1 MVHDYSF
8 IMSISSSVR
17 NIYIPDWTC
26 NDYTYN
32 YFDFSRFYCVESIEI
47 GDCCFGSVKCFILE
61 RMNRLKHLKI
71 GVNSFTQK
79 KSDSGKDRSK
89 VFRILDCQ
97 LLLTIDI
104 GQFSFSDFSGVFELR
119 KLPSLQSVSIGSFET
134 LSCNFWASSVEIKG
148 RDKFVN
154 DSYKIFLTYVP

>member
-47 GDCCFGSVKCFILE
+47 GDCCFGSVKYFILE

-79 KSDSGKDRSK
+79 NLIVERTDRK
-89 VFRILDCQ
+89 CFAYW
-97 LLLTIDI
+97 T
-104 GQFSFSDFSGVFELR
+104 
-119 KLPSLQSVSIGSFET
+119 VS
-134 LSCNFWASSVEIKG
+134 
-148 RDKFVN
+148 R
-154 DSYKIFLTYVP
+154 Y